1 MAGPF
6 TLRWTPGANARYQEI
21 KAKAE
26 SSRAAR
32 ESSKKAKTSQ
42 DEGLF
47 KQVHKT
53 LQHLKSNPRHPGL
66 QTHEYHSLPNPIDP
80 QGKVFEAYAQ
90 NQTASAYRVFWC
102 YGPQEGELTVIAITK
117 HP

>member
-6 TLRWTPGANARYQEI
+6 TLRWTPEADAHYKEL

-26 SSRAAR
+26 ASLIGR
-32 ESSKKAKTSQ
+32 EKSKKAKASK

-53 LQHLKSNPRHPGL
+53 LEHLKSNPRHPGL
-66 QTHEYHSLPNPIDP
+66 HTHEYVSLPNPIDP
-80 QGKVFEAYAQ
+80 RGKIFEAYAQ
-90 NQTASAYRVFWC
+90 STTPGADRVFWC
-102 YGPQEGELTVIAITK
+102 YGPQKGELTIIAITK